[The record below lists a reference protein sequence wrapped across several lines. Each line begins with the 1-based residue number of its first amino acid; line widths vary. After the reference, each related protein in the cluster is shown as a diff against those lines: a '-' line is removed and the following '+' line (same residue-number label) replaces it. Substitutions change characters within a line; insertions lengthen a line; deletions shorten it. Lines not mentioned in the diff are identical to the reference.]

1 MEVIRI
7 EGSDDTPQV
16 VLDAENKQF
25 EIVGRSLPEDV
36 VAFYKPVLDWLD
48 EYMSNPADITNFV
61 FRLEYFNTASSKMIL
76 DVLQKLEQL
85 NGQGHPTIITWFYET
100 EDEDMLEAGEEYQ
113 ELVEVPFDIVEY

>member
-7 EGSDDTPQV
+7 EGTDDTPNV

-36 VAFYKPVLDWLD
+36 VAFYKPILDWLD
-48 EYMSNPADITNFV
+48 KYMSHPADITNFV

-85 NGQGHPTIITWFYET
+85 NNQGHPTIITWFYES